1 MGSDDFS
8 VEILSSFQRRANT
21 NTQKIIPQNRN
32 RRIIAKLILWDHSHP
47 DTQTTEAFNKKR
59 ELQTNLPSED
69 RSNSTT

>member
-32 RRIIAKLILWDHSHP
+32 RRIIAKLIL
-47 DTQTTEAFNKKR
+47 
-59 ELQTNLPSED
+59 
-69 RSNSTT
+69 